1 VLPKEATVAMDDPRA
16 GLRALVEDYA
26 HACDTRDVDLLVS
39 LFAAGATMSVRMPGQ
54 DATPRVVPDDV
65 RVIPSTLSRFERT
78 FHFVGN
84 HRTVTGGNGAAS
96 GDTYCFAHHLTS
108 GTDLVMAVH
117 YHDKYVRQDGRWRFA
132 TRDVEVLWTETRAVA

>member
-1 VLPKEATVAMDDPRA
+1 MRERSAGDYEEIRQLAYRYAEAVDSRDLA
-16 GLRALVEDYA
+16 ALVA
-26 HACDTRDVDLLVS
+26 
-39 LFAAGATMSVRMPGQ
+39 LFVE
-54 DATPRVVPDDV
+54 DV
-65 RVIPSTLSRFERT
+65 RVGRQAQGREALAAWFDPVLRT
-78 FHFVGN
+78 FGVSIHFVGN

-132 TRDVEVLWTETRAVA
+132 TRDVDVLWTETRAVA